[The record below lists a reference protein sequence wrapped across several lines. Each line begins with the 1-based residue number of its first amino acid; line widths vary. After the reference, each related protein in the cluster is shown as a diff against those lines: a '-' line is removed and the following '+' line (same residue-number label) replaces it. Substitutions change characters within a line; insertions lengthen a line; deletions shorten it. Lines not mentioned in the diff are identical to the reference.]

1 MDYNSDLTWR
11 VGGPQGGGINASA
24 EFFAKA
30 LARAGYRIYANI
42 EYHSNIMGEH
52 AYYTVRVS
60 DTKKHN
66 LSEKVHVLL
75 SLDEETIVGNHHN
88 EWPSHHGHLPHMV
101 EGGVVIYDA
110 ALKIDL
116 AGRRQDLHYIG
127 VPFDELLRKSLV
139 MAGRGSEFNAL
150 RVMTNTVAGG
160 ASAAALG
167 FPLESYQES
176 FRGGAG
182 RRDPTGQLNMAAA
195 AEGYR
200 FVQEALGGQ
209 SAFSL
214 VPVEA
219 PAKPPVFLRGIHAAA
234 IAKLKAGLG
243 FQSYYPISP
252 ATDENVYLEA
262 NARAQDLTVV
272 QVEDEVAAINMAVG
286 AAHAGARASTS
297 TSGPG
302 LSLMVEG
309 MGFASITEAPGP
321 VLFLWQRGG
330 PSTGL
335 PTRQE
340 QADLAFALQPGH
352 GDFPHL
358 VVAPGDIHEI
368 VEDSYEAFNWADRY
382 HVPVIVIVDK
392 KIQSCYQTIS
402 DEGLFDG
409 LPPVD
414 RGPRFAPNGDYKR
427 FEFTDTGV
435 TPRAVPGEEGGTFW
449 VTTDEHDERGHIT
462 ESTENRV
469 RMMEKRM
476 GKLALA
482 AREIP
487 ADRKAKLHGPADAE
501 VTIVGWGTTKG
512 SIQDAMEILQQEDG
526 ITVNFLQVRLMRP
539 FPAGEVKA
547 ILGRARHT
555 LLVEENYSGQL
566 GDILRA
572 HTGITLNQRLIKYD
586 GRPFSEEELVEA
598 LRTALK
604 SRNQE
609 RVAVTHLLP

>member
-30 LARAGYRIYANI
+30 LSRAGYNIYANI
-42 EYHSNIMGEH
+42 EYHSNIQGEH
-52 AYYTVRVS
+52 AYYTVRIS
-60 DTKKHN
+60 DTKRHN

-75 SLDEETIVGNHHN
+75 SLDEETIIGNHHN

-101 EGGVVIYDA
+101 EGGVVIYDG
-110 ALKIDL
+110 ALKLDL
-116 AGRRQDLHYIG
+116 SGQRQDLHYIG
-127 VPFDELLRKSLV
+127 VPFDDILRKALTD
-139 MAGRGSEFNAL
+139 AGLGNEFNAL

-167 FPLESYQES
+167 IDLALYQEA

-182 RRDPTGQLNMAAA
+182 RRDPTGALNMAAA
-195 AEGYR
+195 EGGYR
-200 FVQEALGGQ
+200 FVMEALRGEQ
-209 SAFSL
+209 VFKFASVERPARA
-214 VPVEA
+214 PVL
-219 PAKPPVFLRGIHAAA
+219 LRGIHACA

-286 AAHAGARASTS
+286 AAHAGARSSTS

-302 LSLMVEG
+302 MSLMVEG
-309 MGFASITEAPGP
+309 LGFASITEAPGP

-340 QADLAFALQPGH
+340 QADLAFAMQPGH
-352 GDFPHL
+352 GDFAHM

-368 VEDSYEAFNWADRY
+368 VEDSYEAFNWADKY
-382 HVPVIVIVDK
+382 QMPVIVIVDK
-392 KIQSCYQTIS
+392 KIQSAYQTVN
-402 DEGLFDG
+402 DEALFEN
-409 LPPVD
+409 LPPID
-414 RGPRFAPNGDYKR
+414 RGPRFAPNGDYLR
-427 FEFTDTGV
+427 FEFTDSGV
-435 TPRAVPGEEGGTFW
+435 SPRAVPGEEGGTFW

-476 GKLALA
+476 GKLAIA

-487 ADRKAKLHGPADAE
+487 AERKVKLYGPEEAD

-512 SIQDAMEILQQEDG
+512 SIQDAMAVLAQEDG
-526 ITVNFLQVRLMRP
+526 LKVNFMQVRLMRP
-539 FPAGEVKA
+539 FPAEEVKA
-547 ILGRARHT
+547 ILGRAKHT
-555 LLVEENYSGQL
+555 ILVEENYTGQL

-572 HTGITLNQRLIKYD
+572 HTGITLNQRCVKYD

-598 LRTALK
+598 LRKALG
-604 SRNQE
+604 SRQEE
-609 RVAVTHLLP
+609 RVVVTHLLP